1 MVFDESEA
9 QGLRQRC
16 IAYGK
21 TDEEQARRLFDV
33 LRQLDEIG
41 AKKVYARCP
50 SKDGVG
56 LAVYN
61 RLLRA
66 AAFRVIKL

>member
-1 MVFDESEA
+1 MVFDGDE
-9 QGLRQRC
+9 LNVKNP
-16 IAYGK
+16 IITYGRAS
-21 TDEEQARRLFDV
+21 EEQAALLFST
-33 LRQLDEIG
+33 LRKLDFMG
-41 AKKVYARCP
+41 VKKAYARCP

-66 AAFRVIKL
+66 AGFKVIRV